1 MGNTAKSG
9 EGRWSIAVGRLA
21 EYIDRLDQFS
31 VYLAAFGLA
40 AMSAIVF
47 GEVLL
52 RLVFTR
58 STLIAD
64 EIGSYLL
71 AVVAFSALGYT
82 LRTGGHI
89 RVSLFFHQFSR
100 SVRKWLE
107 VVFALVAL
115 MSLFYLTSWL
125 LDLVVQSYVTKA
137 DSQSQIETPLWI
149 PQSALI
155 YGTVVLGL
163 SLVARL
169 IRVLRNEIE
178 P

>member
-1 MGNTAKSG
+1 MERKTRS
-9 EGRWSIAVGRLA
+9 ERRWSEAAGRVA
-21 EYIDRLDQFS
+21 RCIDRLDQFS
-31 VYLAAFGLA
+31 VYLAALGLVG
-40 AMSAIVF
+40 MSAIVF

-52 RLVFTR
+52 RLLFTR

-71 AVVAFSALGYT
+71 AVVSFFALGYT

-100 SVRKWLE
+100 PLRKWLE

-115 MSLFYLTSWL
+115 VSLFYLTSWL

-163 SLVARL
+163 ALVARL
-169 IRVLRNEIE
+169 IRVLRDDVE

>member
-1 MGNTAKSG
+1 MD
-9 EGRWSIAVGRLA
+9 RVA
-21 EYIDRLDQFS
+21 ECIDRLDQFS

-52 RLVFTR
+52 RLLFTR

-71 AVVAFSALGYT
+71 AVVCFFALGYT

-100 SVRKWLE
+100 SARKWLE

-115 MSLFYLTSWL
+115 VSLVYLTSWL
-125 LDLVVQSYVTKA
+125 LDLVVQSYVTNA

-155 YGTVVLGL
+155 YGTVVLAL
-163 SLVARL
+163 ALVARV
-169 IRVLRNEIE
+169 IRVLRDDIE

>member
-1 MGNTAKSG
+1 METK
-9 EGRWSIAVGRLA
+9 GRFERRWGVAVGRVA
-21 EYIDRLDQFS
+21 TCIDRLDQFS

-52 RLVFTR
+52 RFLFTR

-71 AVVAFSALGYT
+71 ALVSFFALGYT

-100 SVRKWLE
+100 PVRKWLD
-107 VVFALVAL
+107 VVFVLVAL
-115 MSLFYLTSWL
+115 VSLFYLTSWL

-169 IRVLRNEIE
+169 IRVLRNEVE

>member
-1 MGNTAKSG
+1 MGET
-9 EGRWSIAVGRLA
+9 EGPRRRGSEAAGRIAG
-21 EYIDRLDQFS
+21 YIDRIDQFS

-47 GEVLL
+47 SEVLL
-52 RLVFTR
+52 RLLFTR

-71 AVVAFSALGYT
+71 AVVSFAALGYT

-89 RVSLFFHQFSR
+89 RVSLFFHQFSAP
-100 SVRKWLE
+100 VRKWLD
-107 VVFALVAL
+107 VAFVLVALVAL
-115 MSLFYLTSWL
+115 FHLTLWL

-169 IRVLRNEIE
+169 IRLLRNEIE